1 MTPHEFLESL
11 WAEKP
16 SDLYILIWTLQNKRS
31 QWFQNIEDA
40 AAFVKSCQDQDV
52 YVGVGLSPRDCGPS
66 RRCPSEDV
74 VCVAGLWADFD
85 LRSPAHA
92 QKSLPETIDEAIGL
106 VPKEFPPTLV
116 VATGNGAHAWWL
128 FKEPWVFDDAGERER
143 AARLVHC
150 WHTEI
155 HENAKRRGWS
165 FDRLSDLA
173 RVLRIPG
180 TVNRKDPANPKPVTL
195 FSHAG
200 RRYDPSDFSD
210 FYKLL
215 ELYAVPDVAA
225 DVHAGRDWAERFK
238 DKPLVIKLDAR
249 IPQEMID
256 RWVEADMRFRNTW
269 FRQRHDL
276 KDQSQSG
283 YDMALADFGADAGL
297 IDQQIVD
304 LIIHHRRMHH
314 QKVRTRADYYERTIA
329 RAQKRAREC
338 SVIDPGVQAPA
349 PDQDAAGQTSGQAGG
364 QPEGT
369 DDGVKSR
376 NREQLSRIL
385 GVRVLRIIKITGQD
399 PSYQIRLGNGVN
411 IECPTVEKFTSQKF
425 IRLSIAAATNRMP
438 PKFKPKDWD
447 MVIDLLMSTVEDQ
460 SGGPETELAG
470 ELGVYLDRYLS
481 ETAFIDRIQ
490 EQTPST
496 IRRPMVMQD
505 RVAVNAVDLQ
515 QYIAKSF
522 GVSLGIKK
530 TAAMLAAAGA
540 INICVRDE
548 RGGRQGR
555 WLLPAAD
562 FPPPIYITQQQ
573 ETYETNN
580 DSIN

>member
-16 SDLYILIWTLQNKRS
+16 SDLYILIWTLEHKRS
-31 QWFQNIEDA
+31 RWFRDLDA
-40 AAFVKSCQDQDV
+40 AVSAVESLADQDV
-52 YVGVGLSPRDCGPS
+52 YVGVGVAGKDYGPTQ
-66 RRCPSEDV
+66 RCPSEEIAG
-74 VCVAGLWADFD
+74 VAGLWADFD
-85 LRSPAHA
+85 LRSAAHA
-92 QKSLPETIDEAIGL
+92 QKSLPETIDEALGL
-106 VPKEFPPTLV
+106 IPKEFPPTLV

-128 FKEPWVFDDAGERER
+128 FKEPLIFDSDQERR
-143 AARLVHC
+143 QTADLVYR
-150 WHTEI
+150 WQTLLKL
-155 HENAKRRGWS
+155 NAEQKGWC
-165 FDRLSDLA
+165 FDRLADLA

-195 FSHAG
+195 FSHTG
-200 RRYDPSDFSD
+200 RRYNPSDFED
-210 FYKLL
+210 WL
-215 ELYAVPDVAA
+215 EEAAVPDPAA
-225 DVHAGRDWAERFK
+225 EGHAGRDWAERFK
-238 DKPLVIKLDAR
+238 DKPLVINLDAR

-276 KDQSQSG
+276 HDQSQSG
-283 YDMALADFGADAGL
+283 YDLALACFGVDAGL
-297 IDQQIVD
+297 SDQQIVD
-304 LIIHHRRMHH
+304 LIIHHRRMHR
-314 QKVRTRADYYERTIA
+314 QKARTRADYYERTIT
-329 RAQKRAREC
+329 RAQKRARES
-338 SVIDPGVQAPA
+338 SVIDLGVQAPA
-349 PDQDAAGQTSGQAGG
+349 PDPEAAGQTNGQAGG
-364 QPEGT
+364 QAEGT
-369 DDGVKSR
+369 DDDKSR

-385 GVRVLRIIKITGQD
+385 GVRVLQIIKITGQD
-399 PSYQIRLGNGVN
+399 PSYQIRLDGVN

-447 MVIDLLMSTVEDQ
+447 TVIDLLMGAVEDQ
-460 SGGPETELAG
+460 PGGPETELAG

-490 EQTPST
+490 GQTPST
-496 IRRPMVMQD
+496 IRRPMVMHD

-530 TAAMLAAAGA
+530 IAAMLAAAGA
-540 INICVRDE
+540 RSICVRDE